1 MNYKVITVWDKLFKI
16 WKFLGK
22 NIIAKTTT
30 KDTYFLL
37 SFQTDA
43 RETLGFQNNTL
54 GNNKVTEI
62 IANIIKYSKSIKH

>member
-16 WKFLGK
+16 WTFLKK
-22 NIIAKTTT
+22 NIIAKTTE
-30 KDTYFLL
+30 DTYFLL

-43 RETLGFQNNTL
+43 RETLGFQKNTL